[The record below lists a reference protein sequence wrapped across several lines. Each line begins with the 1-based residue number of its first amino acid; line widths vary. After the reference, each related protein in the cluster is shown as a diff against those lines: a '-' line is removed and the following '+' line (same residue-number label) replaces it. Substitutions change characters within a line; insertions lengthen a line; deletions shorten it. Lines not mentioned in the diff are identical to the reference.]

1 LSGGRPAAWILGVI
15 VLSAVVIAVPA
26 GRRPFWSSDEAR
38 YALLGQDVLDRGQWL
53 VARLRD
59 QPYLNKPQLFFWTV
73 AVVSLP
79 FGRVSEATAAIP
91 PVIASLVGVIG
102 VIMIGRLLW
111 SWWTGVVAGL
121 VLVTTPFHFE
131 MSHQVL
137 PDLMLNAW
145 LVWALYWL
153 LRAQRSGWPLG
164 HLLAFYG
171 CLTGGLLSKGPQA
184 LAALAAAGV
193 AIAVT
198 DGVAGVRRM
207 RPLLGG
213 ALMLVAAAAVWLGPY
228 SAASAGHFGDRVLV
242 GHYLTWYLL
251 GPMLSRLGA
260 LATPV
265 LAFLPWMVFVVAA
278 PLWWREAPSTD
289 RRRLLAWT
297 ATLWLLAAVSGNARA
312 RYLLPVFPG
321 LALLTA
327 EFLTASVAGRALRA
341 LRVAAYSAA
350 GVAIVTVAVITTP
363 LAKRLAGPEHP
374 YVPTG
379 RWEQIAIAVLA
390 LGAASALIV
399 AARRGAPGTG
409 ALGLALGMAGVL
421 VIMGITYPVRY
432 TRALD
437 LRPMAAAVAANVPP
451 SGTLLGYPDV
461 RLAYNFYVRRN
472 IIETRDATD
481 VRTRVATAPPDAILV
496 SADRWRALGLPDA
509 AAWRMLASSR
519 LGGRTFL
526 LVGRPL
532 P

>member
-1 LSGGRPAAWILGVI
+1 M
-15 VLSAVVIAVPA
+15 
-26 GRRPFWSSDEAR
+26 
-38 YALLGQDVLDRGQWL
+38 LDRGQWL

-91 PVIASLVGVIG
+91 PVVASLVGVIG
-102 VIMIGRLLW
+102 VIAIGHLLW
-111 SWWTGVVAGL
+111 GWWTGVVAGL

-153 LRAQRSGWPLG
+153 LRAQRAGWRLG

-193 AIAVT
+193 AVAVT
-198 DGVAGVRRM
+198 EGGSGLRRM

-213 ALMLVAAAAVWLGPY
+213 VLMFGAAAVVWLGPY
-228 SAASAGHFGDRVLV
+228 SAASAGRFGERVLV

-251 GPMLSRLGA
+251 GSMLTRLGA

-278 PLWWREAPSTD
+278 VVWWRPAPSTD
-289 RRRLLAWT
+289 RRRIIAWT
-297 ATLWLLAAVSGNARA
+297 ATLWVLAAVSGNARA

-327 EFLTASVAGRALRA
+327 EFLTAPVAGRALRA
-341 LRVAAYSAA
+341 LRVASYSAA
-350 GVAIVTVAVITTP
+350 GLAIGAAAVITT
-363 LAKRLAGPEHP
+363 RLAGRLAGSEHP
-374 YVPTG
+374 YVPTA
-379 RWEQIAIAVLA
+379 RWEQAAIAVLA
-390 LGAASALIV
+390 LAAAAALIV
-399 AARRGAPGTG
+399 AARRGVPGQG
-409 ALGLALGMAGVL
+409 AIGLALGDGGRARHRGHHV
-421 VIMGITYPVRY
+421 P
-432 TRALD
+432 RALHAE
-437 LRPMAAAVAANVPP
+437 LRSATHGGGDHHQRAAVGHGP
-451 SGTLLGYPDV
+451 
-461 RLAYNFYVRRN
+461 RL
-472 IIETRDATD
+472 
-481 VRTRVATAPPDAILV
+481 
-496 SADRWRALGLPDA
+496 S
-509 AAWRMLASSR
+509 
-519 LGGRTFL
+519 
-526 LVGRPL
+526 
-532 P
+532 